1 MENKTKKL
9 EKTPATLQETVG
21 TKKRG
26 MKGELEGDR
35 EGVREGRQLK
45 DKDWAPERRTERQND
60 MKSLWFHDIP

>member
-35 EGVREGRQLK
+35 EGVREGEREGRQLK
-45 DKDWAPERRTERQND
+45 DKD
-60 MKSLWFHDIP
+60 